1 MNSKEGFVAWLLGM
15 YLMFFGWM
23 IEMVCIAAIV
33 FCFKDKTPVLGVFGI
48 SGAIINA
55 IIYIHWIKKT
65 REWDKEEKERKQE
78 LLLAEKKAKEE
89 RERRILN
96 SPIRNLTPLQFE
108 EFTALYFKK
117 RGYTNIDLTPVSG
130 DFGAD
135 IIAYNPE
142 GKKVCIQCKKYSS
155 PVGVSA
161 VQEIISAKLYYQ
173 CEIAMVAVGSAGF
186 TRQAKELASKTG
198 IILYTFDDVLHE
210 FILEDKSRTPSLQC
224 GPNTNSTHNT
234 VHVEDPVSTNT
245 ISQPFTTKD
254 KTNVPTIASSPT
266 SKNSSTTIIR
276 NTVGQ
281 PKETTIKEPV
291 SDIKCDKCGA
301 MMIYKNGR
309 FGRFL
314 ACSNYPACRNTKSI
328 IEVVEGVTCP
338 KCKSSI
344 IKKYTSHR
352 IFYGCENYPKCDFY
366 TYDIPVKIKCPKC
379 GGVMVQK
386 SDDKGVFVQC
396 LNSSCK
402 EILRRMKKAD

>member
-1 MNSKEGFVAWLLGM
+1 
-15 YLMFFGWM
+15 
-23 IEMVCIAAIV
+23 
-33 FCFKDKTPVLGVFGI
+33 
-48 SGAIINA
+48 
-55 IIYIHWIKKT
+55 
-65 REWDKEEKERKQE
+65 
-78 LLLAEKKAKEE
+78 
-89 RERRILN
+89 
-96 SPIRNLTPLQFE
+96 
-108 EFTALYFKK
+108 
-117 RGYTNIDLTPVSG
+117 
-130 DFGAD
+130 
-135 IIAYNPE
+135 
-142 GKKVCIQCKKYSS
+142 
-155 PVGVSA
+155 
-161 VQEIISAKLYYQ
+161 
-173 CEIAMVAVGSAGF
+173 
-186 TRQAKELASKTG
+186 
-198 IILYTFDDVLHE
+198 
-210 FILEDKSRTPSLQC
+210 
-224 GPNTNSTHNT
+224 
-234 VHVEDPVSTNT
+234 
-245 ISQPFTTKD
+245 
-254 KTNVPTIASSPT
+254 VPTIPSSST

-276 NTVGQ
+276 NTIGQ
-281 PKETTIKEPV
+281 SEETTIKEPV